1 MGLFDDLIPSGQ
13 PTARITVNP
22 VQRAFLNSMSAG
34 ESPNYNTMYGGE
46 RFEELTDHPR
56 QRVPIRSGPNAGK
69 SSSAAGKYQFLA
81 GTWDEAKNALGLPDF
96 SPDSQDAA
104 AAWLAERD
112 YKNRT
117 GRNLWEDVES
127 AKNDPGKLTK
137 IGGALSGTWT
147 SLPGGIEPN
156 RATSGFGQR
165 FATALQSG
173 GVANAAQAPATQAPT
188 AQPKSGMF
196 DDLIPQTP
204 TAAKPDFGQGNAAL
218 MGASQG
224 ITANFGDEIVGARAA
239 AGLPE
244 NAARSLALTPFVG
257 PLIEPAIGAAKLG
270 YEYLTGGDTATK
282 QYEAARDK
290 YRADA
295 KTAEQQYPKTYMAGN
310 IGGAVAMPVGGA
322 LNAAT
327 MPARIGRSAAVG
339 ATYGAAAGAGEGT
352 GAVDRVSRAIPGAAI
367 GGAVGAVAPPAI
379 AAVEGIGRGIAA
391 AASPITNRIR
401 GAVSPESQAARTVA
415 EAISRDARKGGV
427 ELTQPEFAAS
437 RAAGQPVAVAELG
450 GERTR
455 AYARWAA
462 NVSPEARAI
471 VEKFASE
478 RFAGQADRA
487 IEFLQNIAGSSGNTT
502 VIKDSL
508 AGLAR
513 IANGPAYRKAYSHPN
528 AQAMWDEGFEQIAQ
542 APVVQN
548 AIRAASVTGANRGT
562 IEGAPRIR
570 SPFVVDK
577 QTGQLTL
584 RIDENGNRV
593 VPNLQFWDHVK
604 RNLDKIATPEAR
616 TLNGALKDHLDDLV
630 PSYAD
635 ARAGAAKFFGA
646 EDALDAGQK
655 FVRANMALG
664 DAQKALSKMSDPDRE
679 LFKIG
684 FVSKLI
690 DDIGNTRD
698 RVNVMNQIAATP
710 NAKTKL
716 QMVLG
721 SNGYR
726 QLDALLSVEQS
737 MDRLRTALGNSTSIR
752 QWIEYG
758 LAGGVGG
765 SGLINTD
772 PTQLG
777 IAAAIAGRRY
787 VDDRV
792 AGHIARMLVSDSP
805 DVFAKGIKAVAGN
818 KNLLNAFRDLDV
830 KLSRVGG
837 QQAPS
842 PVMQAAGISRA
853 EDQPE
858 IPRPPGQ

>member
-1 MGLFDDLIPSGQ
+1 MGLFDDLIPSDRA
-13 PTARITVNP
+13 PTRITVNKGPDYGSAISAIESGGKYDALGP
-22 VQRAFLNSMSAG
+22 V
-34 ESPNYNTMYGGE
+34 T
-46 RFEELTDHPR
+46 
-56 QRVPIRSGPNAGK
+56 RSGDRAY
-69 SSSAAGKYQFLA
+69 GKYQVMGANIGPWSQEVFGRPVDPQTFLQNPDIQEAVFKAKFGGYVNKYGPEGAAKAWFA
-81 GTWDEAKNALGLPDF
+81 GEKGMNNPNARDQLGTSVAGYGAKFMKG
-96 SPDSQDAA
+96 
-104 AAWLAERD
+104 
-112 YKNRT
+112 
-117 GRNLWEDVES
+117 
-127 AKNDPGKLTK
+127 
-137 IGGALSGTWT
+137 LSG
-147 SLPGGIEPN
+147 GG
-156 RATSGFGQR
+156 T
-165 FATALQSG
+165 
-173 GVANAAQAPATQAPT
+173 ANAQPSPQQSALAA
-188 AQPKSGMF
+188 PKSGMF
-196 DDLIPQTP
+196 DDLIPQAAA
-204 TAAKPDFGQGNAAL
+204 AAKPDFGQGNAAL
-218 MGASQG
+218 MGVGQG

-239 AGLPE
+239 AGLPKD
-244 NAARSLALTPFVG
+244 AARSLALTPFVG

-310 IGGAVAMPVGGA
+310 IGGAVAVPVGGA

-339 ATYGAAAGAGEGT
+339 AAYGGAAGAGEGT

-415 EAISRDARKGGV
+415 EAISRDAKKGGV

-487 IEFLQNIAGSSGNTT
+487 IEFLQNIAGTSGNTT

-508 AGLAR
+508 KGLAR
-513 IANGPAYRKAYSHPN
+513 IANTPAYEKTFRHPN

-542 APVVQN
+542 APVVQD
-548 AIRAASVTGANRGT
+548 AIRAASITGANSRT
-562 IEGAPRIR
+562 IEGAQRIR
-570 SPFVVDK
+570 SPFVIDK

-584 RIDENGNRV
+584 RANENGDRML
-593 VPNLQFWDHVK
+593 PDLRFWNQVK
-604 RNLDKIATPEAR
+604 INLDKVDTREAR
-616 TLNGALKDHLDDLV
+616 MLNGALKAHLDDLV
-630 PSYAD
+630 PTYAE

-646 EDALDAGQK
+646 EDAIDAGQK
-655 FVRANMALG
+655 FVRQNMALG

-721 SNGYR
+721 PNGYR

-737 MDRLRTALGNSTSIR
+737 MDRLRTALGNSTSVR

-765 SGLINTD
+765 SGLVNLD

-805 DVFAKGIKAVAGN
+805 DVLAKGIKAVAGN
-818 KNLLNAFRDLDV
+818 KNLLNAFRDFDV
-830 KLSRVGG
+830 KLSRIGG